1 METNM
6 MHNPAHPGE
15 VLRDGVFEGTGITVT
30 AFAQRIGVTRLTLSN
45 LLNKKAGVSATM
57 ALRLQA
63 ALGGSAESWLHMQA
77 AYDLWNAQK
86 KPLPKI
92 ERLAA

>member
-1 METNM
+1 M
-6 MHNPAHPGE
+6 MYNPAHPGE
-15 VLRDGVFEGTGITVT
+15 VLRDGVFDGTGITVT
-30 AFAQRIGVTRLTLSN
+30 EFAKRIGVTRLALSN
-45 LLNKKAGVSATM
+45 LLNKKAGVSAVM

-77 AYDLWNAQK
+77 AYDLWQAQQ